1 MAKRDYLVE
10 AAKQIRMALDREVNE
25 DYEAAFSYYK
35 NGVDLLLNGV
45 QLDPNNERREAV
57 KRKTTQYLKR
67 AEEIF
72 ISHLQDNLGKGGSHL
87 GGYSS
92 LRFRPIRHLSSPVE
106 DLDMC
111 KVVGVIDKVLTVQSM
126 VNKETFVVKSL
137 AKSSWESRDQPTIIP
152 QGVPYMVK
160 LLRYYVSEDAVY
172 LHLEHV
178 QGGRLFSKLHK
189 VKNDRAKE
197 HPECFS
203 PGQHRIKMKNSYT
216 SPTISTDYQHNDGGG
231 AGTNPLPGRGSDESP
246 DTDSRTSWDETQQ
259 RLESCGTH
267 SYIEETGCL
276 QNTRS
281 AASFY
286 SRLERPTSLSGPM
299 RTDVSAH
306 IYPPAPSLCLY
317 SGETQEKPAL
327 PLACARVS
335 HALDVMSELHKKT
348 AGMGLVECSSD
359 FQEAWNAA
367 DPAAHSC
374 ESVNPYAVTDTDLQR
389 TIGQTVPHT
398 NQTSLGKAANTE
410 NNGTSS
416 GSHRSSSPAILHL
429 PLHCQ
434 TQIRGR
440 ASWTTNGPHQGPV
453 LSGNTGNTA
462 GTVTDVPQQGRAEEQ
477 AGSSPTTEE
486 SKAMVVIRS
495 TDRAVFSD
503 YTDRR
508 VTSESSRPPSAP
520 LCHSTAGKQGTRP
533 GISLALSGMKYQGA
547 ALSREP
553 REGVEEAWELLS
565 PGGKDA
571 PPREGSLCDPS
582 PSGPPGA
589 STQSRR
595 GDMDAFLKSEG
606 SEGLG
611 EDQIIEVD
619 GWCHLPSFH
628 VRSSRAKEKAT
639 QACWGL
645 AEAEVRVWGAQIL
658 LALESLHQQGILCR
672 DLNPKNILLTSN
684 GKVCLT
690 FFGQWS
696 EVQSEIS
703 SKAME
708 QMYCAPEIGGVSKI
722 TEACDWWSIGALLFE
737 LLTGMPLW
745 QLHPAGIHSHT
756 QLLIPDHLSTA
767 AASLLTELLQYD
779 AGYRLGSGGGG
790 VSDIK
795 CHPFFSGVSWK
806 ALSC

>member
-45 QLDPNNERREAV
+45 QLDPNKDRREAV
-57 KRKTTQYLKR
+57 KRKTAQYLKR

-72 ISHLQDNLGKGGSHL
+72 ISHLQDNLGKGSSHL

-106 DLDMC
+106 DLEMC
-111 KVVGVIDKVLTVQSM
+111 KVVGVIDKVLIVQSM

-137 AKSSWESRDQPTIIP
+137 AKSSWESRDKPTIIP

-189 VKNDRAKE
+189 VRSDKAKE

-203 PGQHRIKMKNSYT
+203 PGQHRIKLRTSYT
-216 SPTISTDYQHNDGGG
+216 SPTISTDYQHKDRECTSMIPPPERIN
-231 AGTNPLPGRGSDESP
+231 DESP
-246 DTDSRTSWDETQQ
+246 DTDSPTSWAETQQ
-259 RLESCGTH
+259 RMESCGTH

-276 QNTRS
+276 QNMRAS
-281 AASFY
+281 AVSFY
-286 SRLERPTSLSGPM
+286 TRLERPALFSGPM
-299 RTDVSAH
+299 RTH
-306 IYPPAPSLCLY
+306 ISTHIHPPAPSLCLHT
-317 SGETQEKPAL
+317 SETQEKPAL
-327 PLACARVS
+327 PLSCARVS
-335 HALDVMSELHKKT
+335 HALDVMSQLHEKT
-348 AGMGLVECSSD
+348 AGMGLIECSSD
-359 FQEAWNAA
+359 FEDAWKAA
-367 DPAAHSC
+367 DPAHNC
-374 ESVNPYAVTDTDLQR
+374 ESINPYAVTGTNLHS
-389 TIGQTVPHT
+389 TVGKTVPHT
-398 NQTSLGKAANTE
+398 SQTSLGAADSANVK
-410 NNGTSS
+410 NNGMSS
-416 GSHRSSSPAILHL
+416 GSSPAILHL

-440 ASWTTNGPHQGPV
+440 ASWTTNGSHHGSV
-453 LSGNTGNTA
+453 FSGFFESTTDM
-462 GTVTDVPQQGRAEEQ
+462 VTDLAKQSTAEEQ
-477 AGSSPTTEE
+477 DNTSPTAEE
-486 SKAMVVIRS
+486 RKAMLVIRS
-495 TDRAVFSD
+495 TDRAVFSGL
-503 YTDRR
+503 TDIRT
-508 VTSESSRPPSAP
+508 TSESSQTSCASLYHSA
-520 LCHSTAGKQGTRP
+520 AGEPATHP
-533 GISLALSGMKYQGA
+533 GVSMTSRMKNQRESLSGKPG
-547 ALSREP
+547 
-553 REGVEEAWELLS
+553 EGVEEALDLLN
-565 PGGKDA
+565 PGEKKA
-571 PPREGSLCDPS
+571 HAKEGPLCDPY

-589 STQSRR
+589 PSNNRT
-595 GDMDAFLKSEG
+595 GYTDALLKSGG
-606 SEGLG
+606 SGGPE

-619 GWCHLPSFH
+619 GWCHLPRFP
-628 VRSSRAKEKAT
+628 VKSSRTNERAM

-645 AEAEVRVWGAQIL
+645 PEAEVRVWGAQIL
-658 LALESLHQQGILCR
+658 LALENLHQQGILCR

-684 GKVCLT
+684 
-690 FFGQWS
+690 
-696 EVQSEIS
+696 
-703 SKAME
+703 
-708 QMYCAPEIGGVSKI
+708 EIGGVSKI
-722 TEACDWWSIGALLFE
+722 TEACDWWSLGALLFE

-767 AASLLTELLQYD
+767 AASLLTELLQFD